1 MNRILRHSFEFVL
14 VALVLIAAI
23 IGLSFVS
30 GYSQRLGII
39 ALVTLFYVLVGIWH
53 HHEEKNL
60 HIKQVLE
67 HFGIGVLLFV
77 VLAALYR

>member
-1 MNRILRHSFEFVL
+1 MNKMLRHSFEFIL

-23 IGLSFVS
+23 VGLSFVS
-30 GYSQRLGII
+30 DYSQRLGLI
-39 ALVTLFYVLVGIWH
+39 ALVTLFYVVVGIWH

-60 HIKQVLE
+60 HIKQILE